1 MAKIIR
7 PPTQEEMRDLTSL
20 LSSGEPYEILGCDP
34 DSTQKEIT
42 KRYRD
47 LARKH
52 HPDKQQHNGNNK
64 DDGGDMMTKINN
76 AYKLLSNERFK
87 EVYDVYLLQEMMMD
101 GDGNGSGR
109 GGVDFDTDR
118 IYREARFK
126 NILLTSLGLL
136 FNTFSIPFRT
146 IAVVIQSNPTIIKP
160 MTVLKSMT
168 KGHGFFKGL
177 FRGTTFLLSSSILEL
192 IREKSI
198 EISFKYIDNLIPPSS
213 SDDSGSGGGG
223 GKKLQILK
231 SFINIFTKAILN
243 FPIRMIGN
251 ILILSPPGYG
261 VFRVIKDVILRY
273 DQATTGNI
281 IMSVSNGRAP
291 PIQWKNLF
299 YSLGYSLAIVYSK
312 KFIIKGLKVI
322 DNHVYEGSI
331 KDPNSKLYRYSNYL
345 LSKTLFRVALQ
356 TILVNPFDVL
366 HSQYPRILL
375 DSWLNGSIPV
385 PVAQN
390 PISLAIDI
398 YRSNNNS
405 ITKFFN
411 GVIPLFF
418 CKIFEDFCEQCDV
431 SDIDDYEDDDI
442 YA

>member
-1 MAKIIR
+1 MAKIIK

-20 LSSGEPYEILGCDP
+20 LSSGEPYEILG
-34 DSTQKEIT
+34 
-42 KRYRD
+42 Y

-64 DDGGDMMTKINN
+64 NDGGDMMTKINN

-101 GDGNGSGR
+101 GDGSGS

-177 FRGTTFLLSSSILEL
+177 FRGTAFLLSSSVLEL

-198 EISFKYIDNLIPPSS
+198 ETSFKYIDNLIIPSS
-213 SDDSGSGGGG
+213 SSSDSGSGSGGS
-223 GKKLQILK
+223 KKLQILK

-312 KFIIKGLKVI
+312 KLIIKGLKVI
-322 DNHVYEGSI
+322 DIHVYEGSI

>member
-47 LARKH
+47 LARKY

-64 DDGGDMMTKINN
+64 NDGGDMMTKINN

-101 GDGNGSGR
+101 GDVGGG
-109 GGVDFDTDR
+109 GGVDFDTER
-118 IYREARFK
+118 IYREAKFK
-126 NILLTSLGLL
+126 NILITSLGLV
-136 FNTFSIPFRT
+136 FNAFSIPFRT

-160 MTVLKSMT
+160 MTVVKSMV

-177 FRGTTFLLSSSILEL
+177 FRGTTFLLSSSVLEL

-198 EISFKYIDNLIPPSS
+198 ETSFKYIDNLIIPSS
-213 SDDSGSGGGG
+213 NDNSSNNNNSNT
-223 GKKLQILK
+223 KLQILK
-231 SFINIFTKAILN
+231 SFINISTKAILN
-243 FPIRMIGN
+243 FPIRMVGN

-261 VFRVIKDVILRY
+261 AFRVIKDVILRY

-291 PIQWKNLF
+291 SIQWKNLF

-312 KFIIKGLKVI
+312 KLIIKGLKVI
-322 DNHVYEGSI
+322 DNHIYEGSV
-331 KDPNSKLYRYSNYL
+331 KDPNNKFYRYSNYL

-385 PVAQN
+385 PAAQN

-411 GVIPLFF
+411 GLIPLFF
-418 CKIFEDFCEQCDV
+418 CKIFEDFCEQCDLE
-431 SDIDDYEDDDI
+431 DFDNYEDDDI